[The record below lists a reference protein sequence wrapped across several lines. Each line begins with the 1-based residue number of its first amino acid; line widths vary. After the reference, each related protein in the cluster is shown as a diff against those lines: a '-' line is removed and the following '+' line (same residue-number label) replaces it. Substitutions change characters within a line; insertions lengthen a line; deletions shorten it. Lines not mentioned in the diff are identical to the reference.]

1 MLLGTITSNA
11 YRIVLALHI
20 LAAIVGFG
28 SVLLNGVYASKAKAR
43 PGPEGAAIAQA
54 NYDVS
59 FGWSMW
65 FIYAV
70 IIFGFALVGMSD
82 KLLKF
87 SQTWVWLGVV
97 LYLAIIGIVHGV
109 HRPNLRRLNELI
121 QKGDPADREEME
133 RRGRLAEAMGT
144 VMTVLV
150 VVIVFLM
157 VMKPG
162 GPKI

>member
-1 MLLGTITSNA
+1 MLLGTISSNA

-20 LAAIVGFG
+20 IAVVVGFG

-43 PGPEGAAIAQA
+43 QGPEGAAIAQA
-54 NYDVS
+54 NYEVS
-59 FGWSMW
+59 FGWAQW
-65 FIYAV
+65 FIYAI

-82 KLLKF
+82 KLIKF
-87 SQTWVWLGVV
+87 SQTWVWLSVV

-109 HRPNLRRLNELI
+109 HRPNVRRLNELMRE
-121 QKGDPADREEME
+121 GNPANREEME
-133 RRGRLAEAMGT
+133 RRGRLAEAMGM
-144 VMTVLV
+144 VMTVLF

-157 VMKPG
+157 VIKPG